1 MIRLSIRT
9 CLLLMLMCQTAIAQ
23 PVDLNNTFNVSINM
37 RDSGYTMGDY
47 INMHVEIS
55 TKNQLSIDPES
66 LPLIGRINP
75 WLDLQDLQVKS
86 EKGKTILDFT
96 WQVFATVEIAQSLKT
111 PQIQLKNLNHAQQL
125 ITIPAQRFY
134 YSPVLPY
141 PIGEV
146 KRHHNISPPVFDVHT
161 PLMLMGIYLT
171 IATVLSLL
179 LLWLK
184 DLLPWLP
191 YQPGPMTALARQLK
205 ACSNDHLQHDQLRII
220 HHALNSA
227 AKQSLYPST
236 LDNLFKAAPY
246 LENERDAIHAF
257 FNASWHSIYENA
269 SKTPAITIAQ
279 TLAWVNRSAIAER
292 LYRKHAEAK
301 QKKLQR

>member
-1 MIRLSIRT
+1 MIRQFINA
-9 CLLLMLMCQTAIAQ
+9 CLLLILMCQTAIAQ
-23 PVDLNNTFNVSINM
+23 PADINSRLNVSIHM

-86 EKGKTILDFT
+86 EKGKTTLDFT
-96 WQVFATVEIAQSLKT
+96 WQIFATVEIAQSLKT
-111 PQIQLKNLNHAQQL
+111 PQIQLKNLVNPQQL

-146 KRHHNISPPVFDVHT
+146 KRHDNIPPPAFDVHT
-161 PLMLMGIYLT
+161 PLMLMGICLILAT
-171 IATVLSLL
+171 ILSLL

-205 ACSNDHLQHDQLRII
+205 ACGNDHLQHDQLQII
-220 HHALNSA
+220 HHALNST

-236 LDNLFKAAPY
+236 LDKLFKVAPY
-246 LENERDAIHAF
+246 LEKERDAIHAF
-257 FNASWHSIYENA
+257 FKASWHSIYENT
-269 SKTPAITIAQ
+269 SETPAITVTQ

-292 LYRKHAEAK
+292 LYRKHAEAAH
-301 QKKLQR
+301 KKLHR

>member
-1 MIRLSIRT
+1 MIRQSINAF
-9 CLLLMLMCQTAIAQ
+9 LLLMFMCQTTIAQ
-23 PVDLNNTFNVSINM
+23 PADVNSAVNVSVNM
-37 RDSGYTMGDY
+37 RDSSYTMGDY
-47 INMHVEIS
+47 VNMHVEIS
-55 TKNQLSIDPES
+55 SKNQLSIDPES

-96 WQVFATVEIAQSLKT
+96 WQIFATVEIAQSLKT
-111 PQIQLKNLNHAQQL
+111 PQIRLKNLDNAQQL

-146 KRHHNISPPVFDVHT
+146 KRHHNISPPAFDVHT
-161 PLMLMGIYLT
+161 PLMLMGICLILAT
-171 IATVLSLL
+171 ILCLL

-184 DLLPWLP
+184 DLIPWLP

-205 ACSNDHLQHDQLRII
+205 ACSNDHLQHDQLQTI

-227 AKQSLYPST
+227 AKQSLYPRT
-236 LDNLFKAAPY
+236 LDKLFKVAPY

-257 FNASWHSIYENA
+257 FNESWHSIYENA
-269 SKTPAITIAQ
+269 SKTPAITVAQ

-292 LYRKHAEAK
+292 LYRKHAVAA
-301 QKKLQR
+301 QKNQRR